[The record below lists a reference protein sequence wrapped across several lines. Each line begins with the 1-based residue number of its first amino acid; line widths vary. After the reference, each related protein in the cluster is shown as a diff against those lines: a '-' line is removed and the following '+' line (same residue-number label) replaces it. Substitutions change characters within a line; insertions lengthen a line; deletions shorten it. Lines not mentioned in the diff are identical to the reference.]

1 MVSLRRLKHLDLHDV
16 VALLF
21 HVEVDRRVRELT
33 QPRNL
38 VLDIH
43 SKERNLFQE
52 AVHFQ
57 FAREQ
62 VCRKFARLAS
72 WAVVFDDLDHAVS
85 HLFVFE
91 DLLLKSVGV
100 DPFNSCLLSS
110 FLRDVVVAQL
120 IVKEPFD
127 EFFKLLSVLLEC
139 GVEVLFE
146 IKITIVVLYV

>member
-1 MVSLRRLKHLDLHDV
+1 M
-16 VALLF
+16 
-21 HVEVDRRVRELT
+21 
-33 QPRNL
+33 
-38 VLDIH
+38 
-43 SKERNLFQE
+43 
-52 AVHFQ
+52 
-57 FAREQ
+57 
-62 VCRKFARLAS
+62 
-72 WAVVFDDLDHAVS
+72 VFDDLDHAVS